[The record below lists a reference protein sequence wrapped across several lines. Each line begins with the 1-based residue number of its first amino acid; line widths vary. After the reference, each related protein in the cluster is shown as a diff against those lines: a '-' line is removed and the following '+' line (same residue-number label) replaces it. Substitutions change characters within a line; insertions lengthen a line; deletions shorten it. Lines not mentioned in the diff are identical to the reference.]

1 MYVDAVGVFKE
12 VLGGEFVPGQVT
24 FSSVLSACGNMGSLD
39 FGRQVHGVV
48 VKRKIH
54 ENPELGYE
62 EFETSELIRTE
73 LDNMGISFMH
83 PFAVTGV
90 VGFIGSGDP
99 PFVALRADMDALAM
113 QIHSCG
119 HDAHVVMLL
128 GAAKMLQ
135 EHRNDIKET
144 IVLVFQPAEEG
155 GGGAKKMLDDGALEN
170 VEAIFGLH
178 ISSNYPLGKIASRPG
193 PILAASGYF
202 EAVISG
208 KGGHAAIPQ
217 HTIDPILAASN
228 VVVSLQHLVSR
239 EANPLDSQVVAVGK
253 FQGGGAFN
261 VIPDSV
267 TIGGT
272 FKAFSEESF
281 DKLKGRITEVIT
293 GQAAVQR
300 CKANVSFRK
309 NFYPVTVNNE
319 DLHKH
324 FQKVVKDMLRAE
336 NLKEMQPLMGAEDFS
351 FFAEAIPG
359 YFYFVGMHNET
370 QGKPES
376 GECKR
381 LFQDRVVTDS
391 ILDIDGQELCTSTKY
406 YILPVVRDN
415 GGGLKLYSGRTK
427 EYRSKTGHI
436 VSIFFNRVN
445 LDHGQLL

>member
-1 MYVDAVGVFKE
+1 MSNSFLKEGLSEIPINFLNLAKRSDLVDYMV
-12 VLGGEFVPGQVT
+12 
-24 FSSVLSACGNMGSLD
+24 
-39 FGRQVHGVV
+39 RIR
-48 VKRKIH
+48 RKIH
-54 ENPELGYE
+54 ENPELGFE
-62 EFETSELIRTE
+62 EFETSKLIRSE
-73 LDNMGISFMH
+73 LDKMGIFYKH
-83 PFAVTGV
+83 PFAITGV

-113 QIHSCG
+113 QEEVEWEHKSKVAGKMHGCG
-119 HDAHVVMLL
+119 HDAHVAMLL

-135 EHRNDIKET
+135 EHRNDIKGT

-155 GGGAKKMLDDGALEN
+155 GAGAKKMLDDGALEN

-178 ISSNYPLGKIASRPG
+178 VSSKHPVGKVASRPG
-193 PILAASGYF
+193 PILAASGFF

-228 VVVSLQHLVSR
+228 VIVNLQHLVSR
-239 EANPLDSQVVAVGK
+239 EADPLDSQVVTVGK
-253 FQGGGAFN
+253 FQGGGAYN

-272 FKAFSEESF
+272 FRAFSKDSF
-281 DKLKGRITEVIT
+281 EKLKWRITEVIT

-300 CKANVSFRK
+300 CKASVNFNAMGK
-309 NFYPVTVNNE
+309 TFYPVTVNNK

-324 FQKVVKDMLRAE
+324 FQKVVKDMLGAE

-370 QGKPES
+370 QGKLES
-376 GECKR
+376 GHSPYFTINEDALPYGAALHASVATRYLLENQPKTTSH
-381 LFQDRVVTDS
+381 DKS
-391 ILDIDGQELCTSTKY
+391 YHEEL
-406 YILPVVRDN
+406 
-415 GGGLKLYSGRTK
+415 
-427 EYRSKTGHI
+427 
-436 VSIFFNRVN
+436 
-445 LDHGQLL
+445 